1 MTVAYSLFVNIVIS
15 TISLVVSVLAL
26 AISGLTA
33 WLTILRR
40 GTVLMTQPTVIF
52 FGPDGDSTKEKPRMK
67 VFLRTLL
74 YATSKRGCIVESIYI
89 RLRRGET
96 SQTFNIWVYGDKN
109 HLNRGSGLHVP
120 ESGVVTNHHF
130 LLPADGTDF
139 SFLPGIYKVEVF
151 ASIVGESSP
160 RLLHVVNLELN
171 TQEADAL
178 KLGTR
183 GVYFDWGPEAG
194 KYHNHIDVKYESD
207 IPDFLREIMR

>member
-1 MTVAYSLFVNIVIS
+1 MNVVS

-33 WLTILRR
+33 WLTLLRR

-52 FGPDGDSTKEKPRMK
+52 FGPDGGSTEDSPRMK

-74 YATSKRGCIVESIYI
+74 YATSKRGCIIESIYI

-96 SQTFNIWVYGDKN
+96 SQTFNIRVYGDKD

-120 ESGVVTNHHF
+120 ESGVATNHHF
-130 LLPADGTDF
+130 LLPADGTAF
-139 SFLPGIYKVEVF
+139 SFLHGSYKVEVF
-151 ASIVGESSP
+151 ASIVGENGP
-160 RLLHVVNLELN
+160 RLLHEVDLELN
-171 TQEADAL
+171 GQEAEAL
-178 KLGTR
+178 KSGTR

-194 KYHNHIDVKYESD
+194 KYHNHIDVRYESD
-207 IPDFLREIMR
+207 IPDFIRGIMQ

>member
-1 MTVAYSLFVNIVIS
+1 MTVVDTDRME
-15 TISLVVSVLAL
+15 TILPAVSLVVSILAL
-26 AISGLTA
+26 TISGLTA
-33 WLTILRR
+33 WLTLFRR

-52 FGPDGDSTKEKPRMK
+52 FGPDGDSTEDKPRMK

-96 SQTFNIWVYGDKN
+96 SQTFNIWVYGDRN
-109 HLNRGSGLHVP
+109 QLLRGSGLHVP
-120 ESGVVTNHHF
+120 ESGVATNHHF
-130 LLPADGTDF
+130 LLPADGTAF

-194 KYHNHIDVKYESD
+194 KYHRHIDVKHESD
-207 IPDFLREIMR
+207 IPDFLRGIMH